1 MAVNLPKI
9 ADTPYLSL
17 YCNSTKQN
25 DNVTMT
31 FPVNSSLQCFRTAA
45 LSMVTLNMESRNPMG
60 RVNAENH
67 SKTWKSSGVN
77 GLTRNDE
84 KSDFLPWKWGVDLY
98 TSSTYTRV
106 NTVIFTSF
114 FIAINFSWS
123 FRWPVHE
130 AWTYLLSV
138 SNVLGNG

>member
-17 YCNSTKQN
+17 YSNLTKQN

-45 LSMVTLNMESRNPMG
+45 LSMVTLNMESPNPMG

-67 SKTWKSSGVN
+67 SKMWKILRCQWVKIVESSSHGK
-77 GLTRNDE
+77 L
-84 KSDFLPWKWGVDLY
+84 KSANSCWQTPKIFKIVSVFTKQ
-98 TSSTYTRV
+98 TSKNFNLVPRPGHLMKSARFGSTTCV
-106 NTVIFTSF
+106 
-114 FIAINFSWS
+114 
-123 FRWPVHE
+123 
-130 AWTYLLSV
+130 
-138 SNVLGNG
+138 